1 MVCMAGIIACR
12 AAAVRRQEQERERKR
27 KECAEAINSKSE
39 NNEEGAYTF
48 KSLSRQGRVT
58 TRTKWFKTRKEAA
71 EYRDMLDKLYNYK
84 TTHFFKE

>member
-1 MVCMAGIIACR
+1 MAVCMAGIIACR
-12 AAAVRRQEQERERKR
+12 AAAVRKQEQERKR
-27 KECAEAINSKSE
+27 KECAEEIGHKNE

-48 KSLSRQGRVT
+48 KSLNKQGKVV